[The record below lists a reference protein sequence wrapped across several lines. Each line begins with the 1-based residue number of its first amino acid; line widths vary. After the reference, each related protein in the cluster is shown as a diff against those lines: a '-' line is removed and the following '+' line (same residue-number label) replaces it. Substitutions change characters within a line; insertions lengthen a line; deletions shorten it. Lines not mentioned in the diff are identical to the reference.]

1 MTNESVTK
9 TPIVG
14 LRAGVGAMMGLEP
27 GELSDGELAATIVAF
42 RREMDRLDSVFAD
55 LALAGHRR
63 GVGREDGYESTPSWL
78 RARSGMR
85 TGEVHA
91 AIAAGELGEVLPATR
106 TDWRKGRISSG
117 AVRLMRSARV
127 PGYDDEL
134 AAVESELLAAAL
146 KKDLWSLGRMAQH
159 FKRCARRDGDMPPR
173 RMVCA
178 PRWSPTGWRW
188 MPILV
193 G

>member
-1 MTNESVTK
+1 MTNSQGATS
-9 TPIVG
+9 PIVG
-14 LRAGVGAMMGLEP
+14 LRVGVGSMMSLDP
-27 GELSDGELAATIVAF
+27 AELSDGELASTIVAF
-42 RREMDRLDSVFAD
+42 RRELDRLDSVLAD
-55 LALAGHRR
+55 LTVAGHRR

-106 TDWRKGRISSG
+106 TAWRAGRISSG

-127 PGYDDEL
+127 PGFDDEL

-159 FKRCARRDGDMPPR
+159 FKRCAAVTATCHLR

-178 PRWSPTGWRW
+178 RRWSPTGWRW
-188 MPILV
+188 MPISA